1 MEEIRKLKK
10 QLVLGIISFVITAI
24 ALTTTTYAW
33 FVANNKVTANTST
46 ISATT
51 NGFILQIAK
60 LSDGAQHGGQQESLE
75 AYTTGAVLSP
85 SSTDNMKDW
94 YICQG
99 WNEKGLITSYRQ
111 PTFLEE
117 NDSIKPGTYR
127 ESGKDYHAYIR
138 SDYIVY
144 TITDTGTADVYLDAS
159 EGVPITVTPKTTN
172 AGSTGSE
179 TVTGSMRVAITTQ
192 PLGEDGKTPTGKEEL
207 RLVYAVNDE
216 TGKGNDSTAIDGW
229 TSIQNKAG
237 TPVLG
242 EVTYPYIYGGY
253 YTDQLTASSKNWVAT
268 KNGDNFTIPDKSEPI
283 AKGVGYDG
291 IVVHVY
297 IWMEGTDAD
306 CVNGKS
312 IEDDP
317 TTYDVT
323 VKLAGVAT
331 GENK

>member
-10 QLVLGIISFVITAI
+10 QLVFGIISFVITAI

-33 FVANNKVTANTST
+33 FVANNKVSASTST

-60 LSDGAQHGGQQESLE
+60 LSDGVQHGGQQESLE

-85 SSTDNMKDW
+85 SSTDNIKDW

-117 NDSIKPGTYR
+117 NDSIRPGTYK

-144 TITDTGTADVYLDAS
+144 TITDTGKADVYLADDG
-159 EGVPITVTPKTTN
+159 EGAPITVTAN
-172 AGSTGSE
+172 MGNGST
-179 TVTGSMRVAITTQ
+179 TVTDSMRVAITTQ
-192 PLGEDGKTPTGKEEL
+192 ELDKDGKTPIGEEQL
-207 RLVYAVNDE
+207 RVVYAKNNE
-216 TGKGNDSTAIDGW
+216 TGKGNDSMAIDGW
-229 TSIQNKAG
+229 TSIQNKSG
-237 TPVLG
+237 TPALDK
-242 EVTYPYIYGGY
+242 VTYPYIYDGNY
-253 YTDQLTASSKNWVAT
+253 EDQLVSSNKNWVAT
-268 KNGDNFTIPDKSEPI
+268 KSGDNFTVPENSEPI

-291 IVVHVY
+291 IAVHVY

-323 VKLAGVAT
+323 VKFAGVAS
-331 GENK
+331 GQDE